1 MLFSILR
8 SDMEFGLK
16 LVYFLIMVISLLPA
30 LTMHEWAHG
39 YAAYKLGDDTAKAD
53 GRLSLN
59 PLDHLDPM
67 GSLMMLLVGFGWAKP
82 VPINTRK
89 FQKPKRDIAITSI
102 AGPLMNFVVAIFSGL
117 LFVLAV
123 YVCKAT
129 DISGITADVIVAIF
143 EYSMLLNIG
152 LGLFNLIPIPPL
164 DGSNVLM
171 CALPPR
177 AAMQYSKVRYYTRYI
192 VLGII
197 LLSWMPFPLNL
208 VSDFLFMPLDF
219 LRSFFAGAITNVGE
233 ILFSLIFG
241 FRIDIVL

>member
-1 MLFSILR
+1 
-8 SDMEFGLK
+8 MEFGLK
-16 LVYFLIMVISLLPA
+16 LVYFLIMIISLLPA
-30 LTMHEWAHG
+30 LTLHEWAHG

-102 AGPLMNFVVAIFSGL
+102 AGPLMNFLVAIVSGL
-117 LFVLAV
+117 LYTF
-123 YVCKAT
+123 AT
-129 DISGITADVIVAIF
+129 YFCYANGITGITADVIITIF
-143 EYSMLLNIG
+143 RYSMLLNIG

-177 AAMQYSKVRYYTRYI
+177 AAMQYSKIRYYTRYI

-197 LLSWMPFPLNL
+197 LISWLPFPLNTI
-208 VSDFLFMPLDF
+208 SDLIFLPLEL
-219 LRSFFAGAITNVGE
+219 LRDFFAGAIIKVGE
-233 ILFSLIFG
+233 MIFSFIL
-241 FRIDIVL
+241 

>member
-1 MLFSILR
+1 MLFTILS

-16 LVYFLIMVISLLPA
+16 LVYFMVMIISLLPA
-30 LTMHEWAHG
+30 LTLHEWAHG

-67 GSLMMLLVGFGWAKP
+67 GSVMMLLIGFGWAKP

-89 FQKPKRDIAITSI
+89 FKKPKRDIAITSI
-102 AGPLMNFVVAIFSGL
+102 AGPLMNFIVAIISGL
-117 LFVLAV
+117 IFVLAV
-123 YVCKAT
+123 YICEAYSIT
-129 DISGITADVIVAIF
+129 GITAQIIITIF
-143 EYSMLLNIG
+143 NYSMILNIG

-177 AAMQYSKVRYYTRYI
+177 AAMQYSKLRYYTRYI
-192 VLGII
+192 MLGII
-197 LLSWMPFPLNL
+197 LLTWLPYPLNMI
-208 VSDFLFMPLDF
+208 SDLIFMPL
-219 LRSFFAGAITNVGE
+219 E
-233 ILFSLIFG
+233 ILRDFFTNAIITFGELIFS
-241 FRIDIVL
+241 FIF